1 MELHYLSAT
10 EALRLFRARDL
21 SPVELT
27 KAVIAR
33 AEAVDPAVNALCH
46 RFFDRALDQARA
58 AEARY
63 AGRGDP
69 PRPLE
74 GIPTVIKEEEAVAG
88 EPWTQGS
95 LIYRDLVAT
104 ESTCFAQRVLDSG
117 AIVHARS
124 TAPEFSC
131 AAFTHSR
138 IWGVTR
144 NPWNPDF
151 AVGGSSG
158 GSGAALASGTTMLAT
173 GSDIAGSIR
182 IPASFTGVVGFKPP
196 YGRVPQQPPYNLDAY
211 CHCGPMSR
219 TVADCLLFENV
230 LAGPHPDDIVSLR
243 PKLTLPEELER
254 VRGMRIALST
264 DLGDWTVD
272 DDVRRSAHAA
282 AAALRDQGAVVDE
295 VGIHIPQA
303 EVMRAIAI
311 HFHLGFAADVAKAIA
326 LHPDLVTP
334 YVLDFP
340 RWAEESAAGGSLLDK
355 LEIEGRL
362 YPRLGGLL
370 ENYDALICPTV
381 GTHGLRAGD
390 DYSGHGLEVGGRD
403 VAYFLEAMLTPAF
416 NLFSRCPVLAVP
428 SGFADNGVPTGVQI
442 VGRTYDDLTTF
453 RIGAAL
459 EEARP
464 WLDSPARRPRIR
476 VPRKGKIPPTIDRVS
491 GDT

>member
-1 MELHYLSAT
+1 VNELHYLSAT
-10 EALRLFRARDL
+10 EALRMFRAREL
-21 SPVELT
+21 SPVEL
-27 KAVIAR
+27 
-33 AEAVDPAVNALCH
+33 AEAVIDRVEAVEPVVNALCH
-46 RFFDRALDQARA
+46 RFFERAIDQARA

-63 AGRGDP
+63 MGRGEP

-144 NPWNPDF
+144 NPWNPEF

-182 IPASFTGVVGFKPP
+182 IPASFTGIVGFKPP
-196 YGRVPQQPPYNLDAY
+196 YGRVAQAPPYNLDTY
-211 CHCGPMSR
+211 CHCGPMAR

-230 LAGPHPDDIVSLR
+230 LAGPHPDDVVSLR
-243 PKLTLPEELER
+243 PKLTLPEKLDGIT
-254 VRGMRIALST
+254 GMRIALST
-264 DLGDWTVD
+264 DFGDWPVD
-272 DDVRRSAHAA
+272 EDVRRNTHAA
-282 AAALRDQGAVVDE
+282 AQALREHGAVVDE
-295 VGIHIPQA
+295 VALHIPQA
-303 EVMRAIAI
+303 DVMKALAI
-311 HFHLGFAADVAKAIA
+311 HFRLGFAADVAKAIA
-326 LHPDLVTP
+326 LHPDLVSA

-340 RWAEESAAGGSLLDK
+340 RWADECAAGGDLLDK
-355 LEIEGRL
+355 LVIEGRL
-362 YPRLGGLL
+362 YPSLGELL
-370 ENYDALICPTV
+370 ERYDALVCPTV
-381 GTHGLRAGD
+381 GTRGLVAGD
-390 DYSGHGLEVGGRD
+390 DYAGHGLEVGGRA
-403 VAYFLEAMLTPAF
+403 VGYFLEAMLTPVF

-428 SGFADNGVPTGVQI
+428 SGFADNAVPTGVQI
-442 VGRTYDDLTTF
+442 VGRTYDDLTPF
-453 RIGAAL
+453 RVGAAL

-464 WLDSPARRPRIR
+464 WLDSPARRPRIAA
-476 VPRKGKIPPTIDRVS
+476 TTD
-491 GDT
+491 

>member
-1 MELHYLSAT
+1 MNELHYLSAT
-10 EALRLFRARDL
+10 EALRMFRAREL

-27 KAVIAR
+27 EAVIDR
-33 AEAVDPAVNALCH
+33 TEAVEPVVNALCH
-46 RFFDRALDQARA
+46 RFFDRAVERARE

-63 AGRGDP
+63 MGRGDP

-124 TAPEFSC
+124 AAPEFSC

-138 IWGVTR
+138 IWGITR
-144 NPWNPDF
+144 NPWNPEF
-151 AVGGSSG
+151 ASGGSSG
-158 GSGAALASGTTMLAT
+158 GSGAALASGTTTLAT

-196 YGRVPQQPPYNLDAY
+196 YGRVPQQPPYNLDTY

-219 TVADCLLFENV
+219 TVADCVLFENV
-230 LAGPHPDDIVSLR
+230 LAGPHPDDVVSLR
-243 PKLTLPEELER
+243 PKLTLPERLEGI
-254 VRGMRIALST
+254 RGMRIALSI
-264 DLGDWTVD
+264 DLGDWPVD
-272 DDVRRSAHAA
+272 DDVRRNTYAA
-282 AAALRDQGAVVDE
+282 AAALREQGAVVDE
-295 VGIHIPQA
+295 IALHLPQA
-303 EVMRAIAI
+303 EVMRATAI
-311 HFHLGFAADVAKAIA
+311 HFNLGFAADVKEEIA
-326 LHPDLVTP
+326 HHPELVTA
-334 YVLDFP
+334 YAVDFP
-340 RWAEESAAGGSLLDK
+340 RWAEECSAQGDLMEK

-362 YPRLGGLL
+362 YPRLGELL
-370 ENYDALICPTV
+370 ERYDALVCPTV
-381 GTHGLRAGD
+381 GTRGLVAGD
-390 DYSGHGLEVGGRD
+390 DYAGHGLEVGGRA
-403 VAYFLEAMLTPAF
+403 VEYVLGAMLTPVF

-442 VGRTYDDLTTF
+442 AGRTYDDLTPF

-464 WLDSPARRPRIR
+464 WLDSPERRPRIAA
-476 VPRKGKIPPTIDRVS
+476 TID
-491 GDT
+491 